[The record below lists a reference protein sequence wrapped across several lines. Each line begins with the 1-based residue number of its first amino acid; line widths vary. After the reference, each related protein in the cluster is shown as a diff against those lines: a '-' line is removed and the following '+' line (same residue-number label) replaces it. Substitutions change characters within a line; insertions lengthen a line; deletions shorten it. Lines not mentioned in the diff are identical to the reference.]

1 MKISNLSIKRPVTVI
16 MITLIVIL
24 IGVVS
29 LLNLSV
35 DLYPEI
41 NVPVAI
47 VSTSYSG
54 AGPQEIENLVTR
66 PLEGA
71 LATVSGL
78 EDVMSQSSE
87 GNSLVILQ
95 FDFGTD
101 MESAALEMRE
111 KVDMVKGFLPDDA
124 STPRVFKIDPNAM
137 PIMTLSVNSDG
148 TLDETQI
155 IVEDKILS
163 RLERIDGIASVN
175 TSGGLSKEV
184 VVEIDQLAL
193 NTYNLSFNQLK
204 SILISENLNLPSG
217 VIERGD
223 KSIPLRIVGE
233 FESIEEI
240 SNLPILLNDGSVI
253 RLMDVASVELT
264 TEDITNINRY
274 NGEVSIGLNLSKQ
287 TDSNTVKVAKE
298 VRKEIEK
305 LEKELDDVDIEI
317 IFDSSVFINKAIG
330 NVATSGIVGGVLAVL
345 ILYLFLRNIRTTT
358 IIAISIPVSIIA
370 TFALIYF
377 YGITLNLMT
386 LGGLALGLGMLVDNS
401 IVVLENIY
409 RYRDMGYSRADA
421 AREGTNEVSMA
432 VIASTLTTV
441 AVFLPIVFVEGVTS
455 ILFKE
460 LALTVTFSLLA
471 SLVVALTIVPMLSS
485 LILKIDHVQ
494 DDKKRFSYFDR
505 VFGKVENFYTGLVKI
520 AINKRKST
528 FALMVVVFI
537 SSLGLINLI
546 GAEFIPSMDEG
557 SVRISVELP
566 NSTKFEN
573 TLDLVNR
580 IELDLESIEEIES
593 IYTSVGISGMGFIQM
608 SSGNTGTITANL
620 VDLKDRDKSTF
631 EMADEIRKMS
641 KDYAGAEISVS
652 ATENQGF
659 GGMSAPISIEL
670 KGDNLG
676 VLKDYSEKIVE
687 MAKAVNGT
695 REVSSSL
702 EEEKDELVLV
712 IDREK
717 ASFYG
722 VTGAMISQYVRD
734 LTKGTTLT
742 NYKTDGEE
750 ISIKIIGDE
759 SIRGSIDKLRNLQ
772 IETPYGLVS
781 LDELTTSLEIVKSP
795 ITITRANQARTV
807 TVSMSTFGR
816 DLNSVSEDVEKGL
829 EQMTFPDGYSYS
841 VGGQKEDL
849 VDAFGSLGQALI
861 LAILLVYMIMASQFE
876 NIKYPFIIMFTLPL
890 ALTGS
895 LFALFITGRLINV
908 PAIIG
913 VIMLAGIVV
922 NNAIVLVDYINTL
935 RSKGKTLKESVVEA
949 SRVRLRPILMTTL
962 TTVLGLTPMSLGIGE
977 GAETTAPLATVVIG
991 GLLFATLLTVVL
1003 IPTVYLMFNRK
1014 TLKEEEALERIQG

>member
-1 MKISNLSIKRPVTVI
+1 
-16 MITLIVIL
+16 
-24 IGVVS
+24 
-29 LLNLSV
+29 
-35 DLYPEI
+35 
-41 NVPVAI
+41 
-47 VSTSYSG
+47 
-54 AGPQEIENLVTR
+54 
-66 PLEGA
+66 
-71 LATVSGL
+71 
-78 EDVMSQSSE
+78 
-87 GNSLVILQ
+87 
-95 FDFGTD
+95 
-101 MESAALEMRE
+101 
-111 KVDMVKGFLPDDA
+111 
-124 STPRVFKIDPNAM
+124 
-137 PIMTLSVNSDG
+137 
-148 TLDETQI
+148 
-155 IVEDKILS
+155 
-163 RLERIDGIASVN
+163 
-175 TSGGLSKEV
+175 
-184 VVEIDQLAL
+184 
-193 NTYNLSFNQLK
+193 
-204 SILISENLNLPSG
+204 
-217 VIERGD
+217 
-223 KSIPLRIVGE
+223 
-233 FESIEEI
+233 
-240 SNLPILLNDGSVI
+240 
-253 RLMDVASVELT
+253 
-264 TEDITNINRY
+264 
-274 NGEVSIGLNLSKQ
+274 
-287 TDSNTVKVAKE
+287 
-298 VRKEIEK
+298 
-305 LEKELDDVDIEI
+305 
-317 IFDSSVFINKAIG
+317 FINKAIG
-330 NVATSGIVGGVLAVL
+330 NVAISGIVGGLLAVL

-471 SLVVALTIVPMLSS
+471 SLVVALTVVPMLSS

-494 DDKKRFSYFDR
+494 DEKKRFSYFDR
-505 VFGKVENFYTGLVKI
+505 AFKKVENFYTGLVKK
-520 AINKRKST
+520 AINRRKST
-528 FALMVVVFI
+528 FALMLVVFVF
-537 SSLGLINLI
+537 SLGLINMI

-557 SVRISVELP
+557 SVRISVALP

-580 IELDLESIEEIES
+580 IEADLESVEEIES

-608 SSGNTGTITANL
+608 SSGNVGTITANL
-620 VDLKDRDKSTF
+620 VGLKDRDKSTF

-670 KGDNLG
+670 KGDNLS

-687 MAKAVNGT
+687 MAKTVEGT

-722 VTGAMISQYVRD
+722 VTSAMISQYVRD

-742 NYKTDGEE
+742 DYKTDGEE

-759 SIRGSIDKLRNLQ
+759 SIRGGIDELRNLQ
-772 IETPYGLVS
+772 IETPYGLVG

-816 DLNSVSEDVEKGL
+816 DLNSVSKDVEKGL
-829 EQMTFPDGYSYS
+829 EQMVFPDGYSYS